1 MRALKRCLGVDLGT
15 SAVKITELA
24 IDGGTIKVVR
34 VAQAETGIDPMMSPE
49 ERKSALLKTARDLV
63 KRSKFSTKN
72 AVFGISGLK
81 VFIRRF
87 RLPVTSD
94 ERLERIVQFEARQQ
108 IPFPIDKTD
117 LQFQYFPVEGTNEV
131 DVILVAVRID
141 EIRDYMT
148 VVDKVGLTPLSLGV
162 SSFALFNAHSIMRL
176 PREKLAAK
184 LITKKPGK
192 AKKGAEAEEAPAEE
206 DFVYEEVKG
215 YVNIGAGSYDIA
227 IARNGKS
234 SMLGFTRT
242 PPIGGNDFSKAIMEH
257 CGVSSFNDA
266 ESIKRSA
273 TRLMAFDFG
282 FEESDQINEQAC
294 MAVTDAADRIV
305 SELRRSLDY
314 YISQPDGMAVDAIE
328 ITGGQA
334 LIPGIETFI
343 EEKLTVPC
351 TLVKAP
357 TEDSGILWQE
367 SFGPITPYMVSLG
380 LGMQG
385 LGLST
390 VTVDF
395 LPREK
400 KIIRD
405 FPYKSVA
412 FMSLLV
418 LASVGVSARVGIQKA
433 SQYQTRAQ
441 ELQIQ
446 MMNVSRELKESTEA
460 RELNNAEA
468 ARIALVGKAF
478 GQRDYWLK
486 FLAKIAE
493 VKPVDILLDGIDM
506 QHDGSVLI
514 IGVSEREGSPADF
527 VRDLVTTFGT
537 ASKRPELIDI
547 KGPTKDARYGGANV
561 FSFRITLNPGD
572 KINHL
577 EVTPTP
583 GENATPAGGRA
594 PAGSRV
600 RGSRGGR

>member
-24 IDGGTIKVVR
+24 IDGGTIKVIR
-34 VAQAETGIDPMMSPE
+34 VAQAETGIDPTMSPE
-49 ERKSALLKTARDLV
+49 ERKAALLKTARDLV

-117 LQFQYFPVEGTNEV
+117 LQFQYFPVEGTGEV
-131 DVILVAVRID
+131 DVILVAVRMD

-148 VVDKVGLTPLSLGV
+148 VVEKVGLTPLSLGV

-176 PREKLAAK
+176 PREKLASK
-184 LITKKPGK
+184 LVVKKPAKG
-192 AKKGAEAEEAPAEE
+192 KKGAPDPVEAEEE
-206 DFVYEEVKG
+206 FVYEEVKG
-215 YVNIGAGSYDIA
+215 YVNIGASSYDIA
-227 IARNGKS
+227 ISRNGKT

-257 CGVSSFNDA
+257 CGVSSFADA
-266 ESIKRSA
+266 ESIKRSS

-351 TLVKAP
+351 TLIKAP
-357 TEDSGILWQE
+357 LEDSGVLWQE
-367 SFGPITPYMVSLG
+367 SFGPITPFMISLG
-380 LGMQG
+380 LGIQG

-400 KIIRD
+400 KIVRD

-412 FMSLLV
+412 FMSMLV
-418 LASVGVSARVGIQKA
+418 LASIGVSTRAGEQKA
-433 SQYQTRAQ
+433 AQYQSRAQ

-446 MMNVSRELKESTEA
+446 MTNVSRELKESTDA
-460 RELNNAEA
+460 RQLNAAEA
-468 ARIALVGKAF
+468 ARIATVGKAF

-527 VRDLVTTFGT
+527 VRDLVSTFET
-537 ASKRPELIDI
+537 ARKRPELIDI
-547 KGPTKDARYGGANV
+547 KGPIKDARYGGANV

-583 GENATPAGGRA
+583 GETAA
-594 PAGSRV
+594 PGTNRPRPEGRV